1 MKYKKQIKTIKTF
14 LGIFL
19 LLFGLAS
26 GITLLQQKTIFRLRA
41 NPKIEVS
48 KVWVTNIKDNSATII
63 WKTTKPANTFVR
75 WNENNSNSKKVVIS
89 KSNKKET
96 INYVELQGLNPSTVY
111 EFSIIVNDF
120 ESFSEE
126 KFQTAQKTKKQT
138 KNYFINGQILSNEGK
153 PIENAIIIINVSGS
167 SPLSAISNSEGK
179 WSVDIANARTQSL
192 SNYIVIDEQKT
203 FIDINVYTEE
213 NSFAN
218 IKTIPIEAK
227 DMKIFL

>member
-1 MKYKKQIKTIKTF
+1 MKYKKQIKTF

-41 NPKIEVS
+41 NPKIEIS

-63 WKTTKPANTFVR
+63 WKTTKPANSFVR
-75 WNENNSNSKKVVIS
+75 WNENNSNSKKVAIP

-96 INYVELQGLNPSTVY
+96 INYVELQDLNPSTIY
-111 EFSIIVNDF
+111 KFSIVVDDF
-120 ESFSEE
+120 EPFSEE

-138 KNYFINGQILSNEGK
+138 KNYFINGQILSKEGK
-153 PIENAIIIINVSGS
+153 PIKNAIIIINVSGS
-167 SPLSAISNSEGK
+167 SPLSVISNHEGK
-179 WSVDIANARTQSL
+179 WSLDIASARTQSL
-192 SNYIVIDEQKT
+192 SNYVVIDEQKT
-203 FIDINVYTEE
+203 LIDINVYTEE

-218 IKTIPIEAK
+218 IKTTPVEAK

>member
-1 MKYKKQIKTIKTF
+1 MKYEKQIKTF

-26 GITLLQQKTIFRLRA
+26 GITLLQQKAIFRLRA
-41 NPKIEVS
+41 NPKVEIS
-48 KVWVTNIKDNSATII
+48 KVWVTNIKDDSATII

-75 WNENNSNSKKVVIS
+75 WNENNSNSKKVAIP
-89 KSNKKET
+89 KFNKKET
-96 INYVELQGLNPSTVY
+96 INYVELQRLNPSTIY

-213 NSFAN
+213 DSFAN

>member
-1 MKYKKQIKTIKTF
+1 MKYEKQIKTF

-26 GITLLQQKTIFRLRA
+26 GITLLQQKAIFRLRA
-41 NPKIEVS
+41 NPKVEIS
-48 KVWVTNIKDNSATII
+48 KVWVTNIKDDSATII

-75 WNENNSNSKKVVIS
+75 WNENNSNSKKVAIP

-96 INYVELQGLNPSTVY
+96 INYVELQRLNPSTIY

-213 NSFAN
+213 DSFAN